1 MTQDPDSYAQEAA
14 ALERLTRRHG
24 GEHYRRLNSH
34 GGPYLTATP
43 LEAVMLVAK
52 ALDHDGGGRVTGQ
65 DLEDAILLLDR
76 ARGELDLHEL
86 ELIDHARL
94 HHGRTW
100 GQVAEAAGAGR
111 DRRIAQTRYSRLRG
125 RVPGYTPP
133 VTPQGAA
140 GA

>member
-1 MTQDPDSYAQEAA
+1 MTQDPDSYAREAA

-24 GEHYRRLNSH
+24 GERYRRLNSH
-34 GGPYLTATP
+34 GGPCLTVTP
-43 LEAVMLVAK
+43 LEAVMLVVK
-52 ALDHDGGGRVTGQ
+52 ALDHDGGGRVSGQ

-86 ELIDHARL
+86 ELVDHARL

>member
-1 MTQDPDSYAQEAA
+1 MTQDPDSYAREAA

-86 ELIDHARL
+86 ELVDHARL

>member
-1 MTQDPDSYAQEAA
+1 MTQDTDSYPREAD

-34 GGPYLTATP
+34 GGPYLAAAP

-52 ALDHDGGGRVTGQ
+52 ALERDGGNSVTGQ

-76 ARGELDLHEL
+76 ARGDLDLHEL
-86 ELIDHARL
+86 ELVDHARL

-100 GQVAEAAGAGR
+100 ERIAQAAGGK
-111 DRRIAQTRYSRLRG
+111 DRRIAQTRYSRLRE
-125 RVPGYTPP
+125 RTPGYMPP
-133 VTPQGAA
+133 VVSREAA
-140 GA
+140 GT